1 MDRDGWKL
9 LEQTIRVEVEQ
20 GNITV
25 EADEDKTVLWNQ
37 VHKDTPIILQAP
49 KDGATPPAPCLLRIT

>member
-1 MDRDGWKL
+1 
-9 LEQTIRVEVEQ
+9 VEVEQ

-25 EADEDKTVLWNQ
+25 EADEDKTVLWHQ